1 LLLKHAAKLRL
12 NRVSL
17 TLHHSRNHNPT
28 GRKKIPFEHHVPNRG
43 LLFCMRLSTKVY
55 NFASER
61 SLRNT
66 CGIDTRP
73 ASTLTLSPDFSA
85 HRLINLRTFPG
96 NHTRTLLP
104 RNIVQGW
111 LYNRFF
117 FSFWFRKESPIRRAS
132 RPSVACSEVVAGGT
146 PILTARRIT
155 RSTASSAVS
164 PESVTGALIMWGS
177 RGSDKWNWGSFTS
190 LMFKRLKRLN
200 EWQTLFSGEGNDGF
214 N

>member
-96 NHTRTLLP
+96 NHTRTRLP
-104 RNIVQGW
+104 RNVVQGW
-111 LYNRFF
+111 LYNLLFF
-117 FSFWFRKESPIRRAS
+117 FFVQEGVTDP
-132 RPSVACSEVVAGGT
+132 PSVSSISRLLRGGGRRDADPDGKKDYT
-146 PILTARRIT
+146 IDGILGGK
-155 RSTASSAVS
+155 S
-164 PESVTGALIMWGS
+164 
-177 RGSDKWNWGSFTS
+177 
-190 LMFKRLKRLN
+190 
-200 EWQTLFSGEGNDGF
+200 
-214 N
+214 